1 MDAVFHDPSPAPR
14 FLPSVRALALLT
26 LGVGIGVMAT
36 LPFTGDGSGLAVLA
50 IGAATASAALAALK
64 PKNPLALGAALV
76 MLGLAVIAT
85 VFGRLG
91 ILYLPLLAAFLAV
104 TARLERTPMQSGP
117 ELRWEP
123 APEFGRSLPPAV
135 EAPLPPPP
143 PPGSIPE
150 VAIEPAAPA
159 RPPPATPPLNKG
171 LPLRA
176 TPQPPKPKTRREP
189 VPPPEPEVG
198 SFRRVNAPAPE
209 RLTVPAMPAMPSIE
223 RVVMSDAEPVIESP
237 VAPVVQTAAAP
248 EPVIEP
254 AAEPIPRS
262 ALKLTLERAVEP
274 TAQTAPEPPP
284 GPPPEP
290 RGPSRTRRLAGAA
303 ALAGKQVGKQVGER
317 AKVGLGNLREAIVAE
332 PLDVEPPDP
341 KEPDVWAGLA
351 DQIAATANPKPKLRK
366 PRAPGRHEA
375 RPEAAAE
382 IKPEVVREVTG
393 EPQPSYGEFPV
404 PPIVT
409 VRPDSDLVVIDDAA
423 WDTMPWRPLA
433 KR

>member
-64 PKNPLALGAALV
+64 PKNALALGAALV

-135 EAPLPPPP
+135 ETPLPPPP

-150 VAIEPAAPA
+150 VAIEHAVPA
-159 RPPPATPPLNKG
+159 RIPPPTTPLNKV
-171 LPLRA
+171 LPLLA
-176 TPQPPKPKTRREP
+176 TPQPPKRKTRLEP

-209 RLTVPAMPAMPSIE
+209 RLTIPAMPAMPSIE
-223 RVVMSDAEPVIESP
+223 RVMASDAEPVIEPTSK
-237 VAPVVQTAAAP
+237 
-248 EPVIEP
+248 PVIES
-254 AAEPIPRS
+254 AAEPI
-262 ALKLTLERAVEP
+262 LEP
-274 TAQTAPEPPP
+274 APEPPS
-284 GPPPEP
+284 EP

-303 ALAGKQVGKQVGER
+303 ALVGKQVRKQVGEQ

-332 PLDVEPPDP
+332 PPDVEPPDP
-341 KEPDVWAGLA
+341 TEPDVWAELA
-351 DQIAATANPKPKLRK
+351 EQTAAAVNPKPKLRK

-375 RPEAAAE
+375 RPEAKHQVKPEIEREVAAE
-382 IKPEVVREVTG
+382 P
-393 EPQPSYGEFPV
+393 PASYGEFPV

>member
-50 IGAATASAALAALK
+50 IGAATASAALAALR

-150 VAIEPAAPA
+150 VAIEHAVPA
-159 RPPPATPPLNKG
+159 RIPPATSPLNKV
-171 LPLRA
+171 LPLLA
-176 TPQPPKPKTRREP
+176 TPQPPKPKTRLEP
-189 VPPPEPEVG
+189 VPPPEPEIG

-223 RVVMSDAEPVIESP
+223 RVVMSDTESDAEPVIESP

-254 AAEPIPRS
+254 AAERIPRS
-262 ALKLTLERAVEP
+262 ALKLTPEPAVEP

-284 GPPPEP
+284 GPPPGP
-290 RGPSRTRRLAGAA
+290 RGPS
-303 ALAGKQVGKQVGER
+303 
-317 AKVGLGNLREAIVAE
+317 
-332 PLDVEPPDP
+332 
-341 KEPDVWAGLA
+341 
-351 DQIAATANPKPKLRK
+351 
-366 PRAPGRHEA
+366 
-375 RPEAAAE
+375 
-382 IKPEVVREVTG
+382 
-393 EPQPSYGEFPV
+393 
-404 PPIVT
+404 
-409 VRPDSDLVVIDDAA
+409 
-423 WDTMPWRPLA
+423 
-433 KR
+433 

>member
-1 MDAVFHDPSPAPR
+1 
-14 FLPSVRALALLT
+14 
-26 LGVGIGVMAT
+26 
-36 LPFTGDGSGLAVLA
+36 
-50 IGAATASAALAALK
+50 
-64 PKNPLALGAALV
+64 

-150 VAIEPAAPA
+150 VAIEHAVPA
-159 RPPPATPPLNKG
+159 RIPPATSPLNKV
-171 LPLRA
+171 LPLLA
-176 TPQPPKPKTRREP
+176 TPQPPKPKTRLEP

-223 RVVMSDAEPVIESP
+223 RVVESDTESDAEPVIESP
-237 VAPVVQTAAAP
+237 VAPVVQTAAEP
-248 EPVIEP
+248 EPIIEP

-262 ALKLTLERAVEP
+262 ALQPTLEPAVEKTP
-274 TAQTAPEPPP
+274 QTAPE
-284 GPPPEP
+284 PPPEP
-290 RGPSRTRRLAGAA
+290 RGPSRTRRLADAA

-317 AKVGLGNLREAIVAE
+317 AKVGLGKLREAIVAE
-332 PLDVEPPDP
+332 PLDLDPPDP

-375 RPEAAAE
+375 RP
-382 IKPEVVREVTG
+382 
-393 EPQPSYGEFPV
+393 
-404 PPIVT
+404 
-409 VRPDSDLVVIDDAA
+409 
-423 WDTMPWRPLA
+423 
-433 KR
+433 